1 MSGDYTRFTHKPEK
15 RYSSVL
21 MQQGRVQLDA
31 DWNEQVEI
39 LKRRWEIQT
48 KDTFG
53 ECAVPISAPG
63 NEGAF
68 AISILATSPPDFT
81 IGAGHMYV
89 DGLLVENFA
98 DTTYQTQPFYFPDP
112 TVPLPLAGA
121 VAYLDVWERE
131 ITYIQDRELLEKAL
145 SGVDTA
151 TRLQTV
157 WQVKTIEGN
166 SCRSTQL
173 PAPSAGR
180 LGSRAIAPP
189 ATDDPCLIAPG
200 GGYRGLENRLYR
212 VEIHTPGSAGDS
224 TSIRFKWS
232 RENASVVS
240 SVEKIEPQSNPSVLT
255 VSRIGRDKVLRFQ
268 QGDWV
273 EVLDDNHELMEH
285 HGEMAQ
291 ITKIDEANRQI
302 TLDRDIA
309 ANFPTSGPDRHLR
322 LIRWDQT
329 VDTVPLVD
337 GLVAGSDN
345 WIDLEDGVQVQ
356 LSFEGLGG
364 FHAGDYWV
372 FAARTADGSVEE
384 LDAEPPRGI
393 IHHYCPLAEIT
404 GQTPVP
410 GQPPGELKVVD
421 CRDLCAP
428 CGGDG
433 GNGHAET
440 ETCCVEL
447 QPGDNLQDIVNSLIP
462 GGCIRIPAGVFTQA
476 TPITI
481 IGKHGIT
488 IQGCSHAAQ
497 IQYVGAGSLFTVQRS
512 TDIVFRD
519 FAVNSLA
526 ADIFHLRESQRVRI
540 EDCLLQCHPET
551 GTVVVVSAENENLTI
566 EGCHIAGF
574 DASGTPAGPGAGV
587 ALALGINV
595 AAVPYGL
602 TGLFVRHNHFDVTRQ
617 AVLAQDGTQLV
628 NALFEANTIQAGDIG
643 LNFAPLPA
651 RADVV
656 VARNFISTAGVAMKV
671 TELQESALL
680 RLAENRIGQQELQ
693 PKQGVV
699 VEQMQ
704 SNARL
709 MLDGNQVTTAGDA
722 ALRVE
727 GLDAMGEV
735 HVNANVFRR
744 DDDLPVISIGRE
756 STVAHIL
763 FSNNQ
768 VYTEQ
773 TPDGN
778 CTVELNAS
786 RFVVMGNYV
795 ADQPLGDALDEN
807 PGKSIC
813 LVGVEEGVT
822 DKAVTAIGNVTRNGV
837 SGEGIVTTNIV
848 ITNNARF

>member
-15 RYSSVL
+15 RYSAVL

-39 LKRRWEIQT
+39 LKRRWEIQA

-68 AISILATSPPDFT
+68 AISNLSTSPPYFT

-89 DGLLVENFA
+89 DGRLVENFA

-180 LGSRAIAPP
+180 LSSRAIAPP
-189 ATDDPCLIAPG
+189 ASDDPCLIAPG

-212 VEIHTPGSAGDS
+212 VEIHTPGSAGD
-224 TSIRFKWS
+224 TTTIRFKWS
-232 RENASVVS
+232 REHASVVS
-240 SVEKIEPQSNPSVLT
+240 SVEKIEPQSNPSILT
-255 VSRIGRDKVLRFQ
+255 VSRIGRDKMLRFQ

-273 EVLDDNHELMEH
+273 EILDDNHELMEH

-291 ITKIDEANRQI
+291 ITNIDEANRQI

-329 VDTVPLVD
+329 AGSTPLVD

-345 WIDLEDGVQVQ
+345 WVDLEDGVQVQ

-384 LDAEPPRGI
+384 LTAAPPRGI

-410 GQPPGELKVVD
+410 GQPPGGLKVVD
-421 CRDLCAP
+421 CRDFCAP
-428 CGGDG
+428 CGRDG
-433 GNGHAET
+433 GNGHEET

-447 QPGDNLQDIVNSLIP
+447 QPDGNLQDLVNSLIP

-481 IGKHGIT
+481 SDRHGIT
-488 IQGCSHAAQ
+488 IQGCSHASQ
-497 IQYVGAGSLFTVQRS
+497 IRYVGAGSLFTVQRS
-512 TDIVFRD
+512 TDIIFRD
-519 FAVNSLA
+519 FAVNAPA
-526 ADIFHLRESQRVRI
+526 ADIFHLRGSQRVRI

-551 GTVVVVSAENENLTI
+551 GTVVVVNAENENLTI
-566 EGCHIAGF
+566 EGCHIASF
-574 DASGTPAGPGAGV
+574 DASGAPAGPGARNGLTLV
-587 ALALGINV
+587 D
-595 AAVPYGL
+595 YRL
-602 TGLFVRHNHFDVTRQ
+602 TGLFVRHNHFDVTQQ
-617 AVLAQDGTQLV
+617 AVGAAGEGTQLI
-628 NALFEANTIQAGDIG
+628 NAHFEANTIRAGDIG
-643 LNFAPLPA
+643 LDFSSLPA

-656 VARNFISTAGVAMKV
+656 VARNFISTAGIAIKV
-671 TELQESALL
+671 TELQENALL

-709 MLDGNQVTTAGDA
+709 MLDENQVTTAGGA

-727 GLDAMGEV
+727 ELDAMGEV
-735 HVNANVFRR
+735 HVNANIFRR
-744 DDDLPVISIGRE
+744 DDNLPVILIGAKERA
-756 STVAHIL
+756 VAHIL

-768 VYTEQ
+768 VYTKQRPEE
-773 TPDGN
+773 N

-795 ADQPLGDALDEN
+795 ADEPLGDFPEVN

-813 LVGVEEGVT
+813 LLGVEEGST
-822 DKAVTAIGNVTRNGV
+822 EGATAVGNVTRNGV
-837 SGEGIVTTNIV
+837 SGEGIVTTNI
-848 ITNNARF
+848 IIINNARF